1 MEKKRSVFGRAAALV
16 LAAVLLCSL
25 ALSGCGQEK
34 TGEAPTSDQT
44 QQTGEAVNINYGLSN
59 PWDSLMPYYSVS
71 GSNYSR
77 IIYDKIY
84 DRLAYV
90 QADGTCLPRAAEKW
104 ESADDGCAIVFT
116 LNQKAAFH
124 DGTPVTAQHWAETFA
139 LITDPACEILGKT
152 ALSCLAGTDDT
163 GAAVAGE
170 TLGAEAV
177 DDYTLKLTFKQPT
190 IPEEFLVDKNRDIYV
205 LPTHL
210 LKDLPADQVLQ
221 GDFWSSPI
229 GSGPCKFVSEVSGSS
244 LVLEANKDYQL
255 GAPGFDT
262 LTITVMDKSNLL
274 TALISGDLDYYA
286 FGGNVSEENKA
297 VAEQAGFTVEEGTT
311 PTNFYELM
319 LNCSTIDSA
328 DLRHAIEK
336 ALDKELLCQQ
346 SAGTRGTV
354 TGSSILPDTPYS
366 SPTDTGTYDPAGAEE
381 LVAKSGYDGKTFSLA
396 CTSQRASLAAL
407 VQQDLNAVGI
417 QVEIETVDSAT
428 MFAGMSDGTYDM
440 GLASHTPTTLPLW
453 FTASRFTE
461 ENNIFHVPDLTPYT
475 QMISAVNEET
485 DETNRIAL
493 VDELEA
499 YLSEDLPFIPLWF
512 SNALHVQSKTVS
524 GIDYASS
531 SSCNENVW
539 EWVKTA

>member
-90 QADGTCLPRAAEKW
+90 QPDGTCLPRAAEKW
-104 ESADDGCAIVFT
+104 ESTDDGYAIVFT

-210 LKDLPADQVLQ
+210 LKDLPADQVLE